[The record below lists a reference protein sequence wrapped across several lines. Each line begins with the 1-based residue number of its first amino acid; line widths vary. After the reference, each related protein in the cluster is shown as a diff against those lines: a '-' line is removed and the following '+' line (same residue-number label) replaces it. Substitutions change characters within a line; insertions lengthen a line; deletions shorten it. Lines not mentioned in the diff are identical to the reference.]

1 MPDNAAMTYLLALS
15 DALAGESAQVRGDIV
30 AGVREE
36 LEGLDAEQTAAKI
49 AELGDP
55 ASVAASARKQQAPVR
70 VERIVDVPVV
80 GPPLPT
86 AEPRWLSLVAAVLV
100 MLGGIVVPLVGWV
113 AGIVVMWTSKAW
125 MRRQKLF
132 VTILPAVVSLIVVAI
147 AVVVEMWSGGVHGD
161 GLDGSN
167 NPLLPT
173 IFAQVWVWYFVSLF
187 IAFATGLW
195 LLATA
200 KKD

>member
-1 MPDNAAMTYLLALS
+1 MTDSAAMTYLLALS

-49 AELGDP
+49 AELGSP
-55 ASVAASARKQQAPVR
+55 AFIAASAREEQAPVR
-70 VERIVDVPVV
+70 VEPIVQPPEI
-80 GPPLPT
+80 GAPLPT
-86 AEPRWLSLVAAVLV
+86 AEPRWVSLVAAVLV
-100 MLGGIVVPLVGWV
+100 MLGGVVLPVVGWV

-125 MRRQKLF
+125 MRRQKLV
-132 VTILPAVVSLIVVAI
+132 VTLLPSVVTLLVVAI
-147 AVVVEMWSGGVHGD
+147 TAIVASSGSGD
-161 GLDGSN
+161 AS
-167 NPLLPT
+167 NPLLPVWHDL
-173 IFAQVWVWYFVSLF
+173 IWFAYFVPLP
-187 IAFATGLW
+187 IAFATGIW

>member
-1 MPDNAAMTYLLALS
+1 MTDTAAMTYLLALS
-15 DALAGESAQVRGDIV
+15 DALASESPQVRRDIV

-55 ASVAASARKQQAPVR
+55 AFIAASAREEQAPVR
-70 VERIVDVPVV
+70 VEPIMQPPEV
-80 GPPLPT
+80 GAPLPT

-100 MLGGIVVPLVGWV
+100 MLGGIVVPFVGWV
-113 AGIVVMWTSKAW
+113 AGIAVMWTSKAW
-125 MRRQKLF
+125 MRRQKLV
-132 VTILPAVVSLIVVAI
+132 VTILPVAVSLIVVAI

-161 GLDGSN
+161 GLDGFN

-173 IFAQVWVWYFVSLF
+173 LFAQVWVWYFVSLF
-187 IAFATGLW
+187 MAFATGIW

>member
-1 MPDNAAMTYLLALS
+1 MTDSAAMTYLLALS

-49 AELGDP
+49 AELGSP
-55 ASVAASARKQQAPVR
+55 AFIAASAREEQAPVR
-70 VERIVDVPVV
+70 VEPIVQPPEI
-80 GPPLPT
+80 GAPLPT

-100 MLGGIVVPLVGWV
+100 MLGGVVLPVIGWV

-125 MRRQKLF
+125 MRRQKLV
-132 VTILPAVVSLIVVAI
+132 VTLLPLSISVIVLAI
-147 AVVVEMWSGGVHGD
+147 AVLVEMWSGGVHGS
-161 GLDGSN
+161 GLEGFN
-167 NPLLPT
+167 NPLVPT
-173 IFAQVWVWYFVSLF
+173 IFDQIWVAIFVALF
-187 IAFATGLW
+187 TGSATGLW